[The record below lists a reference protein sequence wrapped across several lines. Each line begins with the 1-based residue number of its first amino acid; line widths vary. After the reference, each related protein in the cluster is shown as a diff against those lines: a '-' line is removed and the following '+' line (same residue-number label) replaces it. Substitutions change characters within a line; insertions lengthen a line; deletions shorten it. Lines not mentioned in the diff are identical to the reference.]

1 MSAEAKLK
9 ELGIDLPPPPAATA
23 NYVQFVREG
32 ELLFVAGQGPFDEGG
47 QIVYGGC
54 VGKDISVEDGY
65 RSARL
70 CAINCLAH
78 VKAAL
83 GSLDNVSRVVSL
95 RGFVTCAEDFHDH
108 PRIINGASDLMV
120 EIFGDSGRHV
130 RTAIGT
136 NALPFNI
143 ATEVDMIVA
152 VKS

>member
-9 ELGIDLPPPPAATA
+9 EVGIDLPPSPAATA

-32 ELLFVAGQGPFDEGG
+32 DLLFVAGQGPFDAGG
-47 QIVYGGC
+47 KIVYVGR
-54 VGKDISVEDGY
+54 VGKDVSEEDGY
-65 RSARL
+65 QSARL
-70 CAINCLAH
+70 CAVNCLTH

-83 GSLDNVSRVVSL
+83 GSLDNVRRVISL
-95 RGFVTCAEDFHDH
+95 RGFVTCAEDFHDQ
-108 PRIINGASDLMV
+108 PKIINGASDLMV
-120 EIFGDSGRHV
+120 EIFGDAGRHV

-143 ATEVDMIVA
+143 ATEVDMVVA

>member
-1 MSAEAKLK
+1 MSAEAKLM
-9 ELGIDLPPPPAATA
+9 ELGIDLPPPPSATA

-32 ELLFVAGQGPFDEGG
+32 ELLFVAGQGPFDASGT
-47 QIVYGGC
+47 IVYEGR
-54 VGKDISVEDGY
+54 VGKEISAEDGY

-70 CAINCLAH
+70 CAINCLTH

-95 RGFVTCAEDFHDH
+95 RGFVTCAEDFHDQ
-108 PRIINGASDLMV
+108 PTIINGASDLMV
-120 EIFGDSGRHV
+120 EIFGDAGRHV
-130 RTAIGT
+130 RTAIGAH
-136 NALPFNI
+136 ALPFNI